1 MTSLIM
7 EAMVTSYEVFI
18 YLSFPY
24 IRAHRDQQTFYTTLI
39 LPLKDKCILSK
50 LSKRFCLK
58 QGLILE
64 FINQIFENSKKV
76 LWENKYFSQYS
87 MTTKSSSFPGRMI
100 FNICQRWL
108 NLLLIYREN
117 QSAYSYWDISVATFL
132 SFRKKDELRRYLIYS
147 FLVLA
152 VYPPAQKGSG
162 VHNMSDKRFK
172 INISI
177 FFNYSVPKYNK

>member
-50 LSKRFCLK
+50 LSKRFCQKTWFYPRIPKLD
-58 QGLILE
+58 
-64 FINQIFENSKKV
+64 FENSTKV

-87 MTTKSSSFPGRMI
+87 MKTKSSSFPGRMV

-117 QSAYSYWDISVATFL
+117 QSAYSYWDISVA
-132 SFRKKDELRRYLIYS
+132 SC
-147 FLVLA
+147 
-152 VYPPAQKGSG
+152 
-162 VHNMSDKRFK
+162 
-172 INISI
+172 NISQ
-177 FFNYSVPKYNK
+177 FQ